1 MEGNLYQRMLNVST
15 EVMNVEKNT
24 TVATGSKSSYKAVA
38 DFDVV
43 MAVKKA
49 EAKYGIIS
57 IPIRQ
62 ELVDTQVMSYTDSY
76 GNQKTQFVDIV
87 RVTMSIINVDD
98 PSDCVEVSAYGR
110 GIDTSDKSFGKA
122 STYAR
127 KYCLLNAYKIATGE
141 DPDKDASEAG
151 RFSTPASPASAPATP
166 SPAAQTEAKGVQ
178 QPAAQPAQGEDNLL
192 VEALKAATEAKSPQ
206 EVNEVWIKYRGQF
219 GKDVNF
225 VKAIANN
232 PFNPKKNSSRN
243 KK

>member
-1 MEGNLYQRMLNVST
+1 MR
-15 EVMNVEKNT
+15 
-24 TVATGSKSSYKAVA
+24 
-38 DFDVV
+38 
-43 MAVKKA
+43 
-49 EAKYGIIS
+49 
-57 IPIRQ
+57 
-62 ELVDTQVMSYTDSY
+62 
-76 GNQKTQFVDIV
+76 
-87 RVTMSIINVDD
+87 IINVDD
-98 PSDCVEVSAYGR
+98 PTDCLEVDAYGR

-141 DPDKDASEAG
+141 DPDKEASEAG
-151 RFSTPASPASAPATP
+151 RFSTPAAPAPAPATP
-166 SPAAQTEAKGVQ
+166 SPAPQAEAKGVQ

-206 EVNEVWIKYRGQF
+206 EVNEVWIKYRGSF

>member
-62 ELVDTQVMSYTDSY
+62 ELVDTQVMSYTDIY

-141 DPDKDASEAG
+141 DPEKDASEAG
-151 RFSTPASPASAPATP
+151 RFSTPAATALNP
-166 SPAAQTEAKGVQ
+166 EPKEEAKDVQ